1 MKNLLSIII
10 VIVGLFASTI
20 LNGQSL
26 LGMVVDQ
33 EQTPLVGASLIWQG
47 TTIGVTA
54 DGEGYFNID
63 KIDETNMLVINYVG
77 YQSDTL
83 EITKED
89 TAILIILSLGVEF
102 TEIEITA
109 KQRDNFSSLV
119 QTINI
124 ETIGSGELK
133 KAACCNLSESFE
145 TNGTVNV
152 AYSDAVTGV
161 KEIEMLG
168 LRGIYTRMMVENR
181 PSMRGL
187 GYPFGLEYI
196 PGTWVSN
203 ISIIKGAG
211 NVVNGNEGIAGT
223 MNIEL
228 IKPFDAPE
236 KVYLNAYANQY
247 GRTELNV
254 HLNHNINEKWSIGTL
269 LHGSN
274 FNNAVDHSGSEE
286 GDGFIDMP
294 LKKTLNGMFRTFYRG
309 ENLRAQLNVH
319 ALVYDISGGQVD
331 YETSPSDH
339 FGFELNTDRVEVFGK
354 IGYIG
359 FDNEFASLGWITNL
373 TWHQNDGFFGL
384 KDYDATQRSVYT
396 NVIYQNILAT
406 TKHNYKLGA
415 SYALDEYVEMF
426 NNVDYSLTESIAG
439 GFFEYSYTKPKA
451 ASCELD
457 KEEEEEEHEGEEDHD
472 HSKHEKKDRSWS
484 FVGGIRADYH
494 SIYGLQLA
502 PRVNFKYDFN
512 EETVMRL
519 SAGRGYRSAR
529 ILAENFS
536 VLSTAKTINQLEP
549 LEAEEAWNFGVNF
562 TKNAILMGREL
573 SLSADLY
580 STRFVNQIIV
590 DRETDQYEIQF
601 YNLKGRSYAN
611 SFLASAT
618 YDISE
623 FLEVKVAYKLNDV
636 KITFDGELLQ
646 APLVARHRG
655 LVTFDVKFP
664 DKSWRLHTTVQIVGP
679 QRMPTLLGHED
690 HSAAGH
696 NSLTDYQRT
705 GITPTY
711 ATVNAQLTKTINEKW
726 ELYAGGENLTN
737 YRQHHPIIGA
747 SDPFNEDP
755 GIPTFDA
762 SQIYAPIMGAIV
774 YAGVRFKLK

>member
-33 EQTPLVGASLIWQG
+33 EQTPLIGASLIWQG
-47 TTIGVTA
+47 TTIGVTT
-54 DGEGYFNID
+54 DNEGYFTID

-83 EITKED
+83 EITEED
-89 TAILIILSLGVEF
+89 TEILIILSLGLEME
-102 TEIEITA
+102 EIEITA

-236 KVYLNAYANQY
+236 RIYVNAYGNQY
-247 GRTELNV
+247 GRSELNV
-254 HLNHNINEKWSIGTL
+254 HLNHNVNKKWSIGTL
-269 LHGSN
+269 LHGAN
-274 FNNAVDHSGSEE
+274 FNNAVDHGADEGE

-294 LKKTLNGMFRTFYRG
+294 MKQTLNGMLRAFYRG
-309 ENLRAQLNVH
+309 ENLRGQFNVH
-319 ALVYDISGGQVD
+319 ALTYDISGGQVD

-339 FGFELNTDRVEVFGK
+339 FGFELNTDRVEAFGK

-373 TWHQNDGFFGL
+373 SWHKNDGFFGL
-384 KDYDATQRSVYT
+384 KDYDATQRSIYT
-396 NVIYQNILAT
+396 NVIFQNILAT
-406 TKHNYKLGA
+406 TEHNYKLGA
-415 SYALDEYVEMF
+415 SYALDEYDEIF
-426 NNVDYSLTESIAG
+426 NNVDYSLTESTVG
-439 GFFEYSYTKPKA
+439 GFVEYSYTKPIEPICKISKA
-451 ASCELD
+451 AAEAA
-457 KEEEEEEHEGEEDHD
+457 GEEYI
-472 HSKHEKKDRSWS
+472 RNNRGWAI
-484 FVGGIRADYH
+484 VAGLRADYH
-494 SIYGLQLA
+494 NLYGFQFA
-502 PRVNFKYDFN
+502 PRVNAKYNFN
-512 EETVMRL
+512 EETIMRL

-529 ILAENFS
+529 VLAENFS
-536 VLSTAKTINQLEP
+536 VLSSAKSINQLEP
-549 LEAEEAWNFGVNF
+549 LEAEEAWNAGLNF
-562 TKNAILMGREL
+562 TKNTTLATRDL
-573 SLSADLY
+573 SLSVDFY
-580 STRFVNQIIV
+580 STQFTNQIIV

-601 YNLKGRSYAN
+601 YNLKGRSFAN
-611 SFLASAT
+611 SFLATAT
-618 YDISE
+618 YDVSD
-623 FLEVKVAYKLNDV
+623 FLEIKVAYKLNDV
-636 KITFDGELLQ
+636 KITYDGDLLQ
-646 APLVARHRG
+646 APLIAKHRG
-655 LVTFDVKFP
+655 LVTFDIKFP
-664 DKSWRLHTTVQIVGP
+664 DNTWRLHTTVQIVGP
-679 QRMPTLLGHED
+679 QRMPTLLGHEN
-690 HSAAGH
+690 HTVAGH

-747 SDPFNEDP
+747 SDPFDQDS

-774 YAGVRFKLK
+774 YAGFRFKLK

>member
-1 MKNLLSIII
+1 MKNLLSIIM

-33 EQTPLVGASLIWQG
+33 EQTPLIGASLIWQG
-47 TTIGVTA
+47 TTIGVTT
-54 DGEGYFNID
+54 DDEGYFNID
-63 KIDETNMLVINYVG
+63 KINETNMLVVNYVG
-77 YQSDTL
+77 YESDTL
-83 EITKED
+83 EITEED
-89 TAILIILSLGVEF
+89 TEILIILSLGVEM
-102 TEIEITA
+102 EEVEITA

-223 MNIEL
+223 MNVEL

-236 KVYLNAYANQY
+236 RVYLNAYANRF
-247 GRTELNV
+247 GRSELNV

-269 LHGSN
+269 LHGGN
-274 FNNAVDHSGSEE
+274 FQNAVDHGADKGE
-286 GDGFIDMP
+286 GDTFLDMP
-294 LKKTLNGMFRTFYRG
+294 LKQTLNGMLRTFYRG
-309 ENLRAQLNVH
+309 ENLRAQFNIH
-319 ALVYDISGGQVD
+319 ALTYDISGGQVNA
-331 YETSPSDH
+331 ETSPDL
-339 FGFELNTDRVEVFGK
+339 FGFELNTDRIEVFGK
-354 IGYIG
+354 MGYIG
-359 FDNEFASLGWITNL
+359 FDNQFASLGWITNL
-373 TWHQNDGFFGL
+373 TWHRNDGFFGL

-396 NVIYQNILAT
+396 NLIYQNILAT
-406 TKHNYKLGA
+406 TEHNYKLGA

-426 NNVDYSLTESIAG
+426 DNIDYSLTESTVG
-439 GFFEYSYTKPKA
+439 GFVEYSYTKPIEPFCATTKA
-451 ASCELD
+451 A
-457 KEEEEEEHEGEEDHD
+457 KEAAGEAYIRN
-472 HSKHEKKDRSWS
+472 DRGWS
-484 FVGGIRADYH
+484 IVGGLRADYH
-494 SIYGLQLA
+494 NLYGFQFT
-502 PRVNFKYDFN
+502 PRVNFKYNFN
-512 EETVMRL
+512 DETIMRF
-519 SAGRGYRSAR
+519 SAGRGYRTAR

-536 VLSTAKTINQLEP
+536 VLSSARSINQLEP
-549 LEAEEAWNFGVNF
+549 LEAEEAWNAGINF
-562 TKNAILMGREL
+562 TKNTMLLTRDL
-573 SLSADLY
+573 SLSADFY
-580 STRFVNQIIV
+580 STQFVNQIVV
-590 DRETDQYEIQF
+590 DRETEQYEIQF
-601 YNLKGRSYAN
+601 YNLNGRSYAN
-611 SFLASAT
+611 SLLLTAI
-618 YDISE
+618 YDISD
-623 FLEVKVAYKLNDV
+623 FLEIKLAYKLNDV

-664 DKSWRLHTTVQIVGP
+664 DDSWKLHTTLQIVGP
-679 QRMPTLLGHED
+679 QRMPTLLGHEN
-690 HSAAGH
+690 HTSAGH
-696 NSLTDYQRT
+696 GSLADYQIL
-705 GITPTY
+705 GVTPTY
-711 ATVNAQLTKTINEKW
+711 ATINAQLTKIISEKW
-726 ELYAGGENLTN
+726 ELYLGGENLTN
-737 YRQHHPIIGA
+737 YRQHNPIIGA
-747 SDPFNEDP
+747 SDPFDQDP

-762 SQIYAPIMGAIV
+762 SQIYAPIMGAII
-774 YAGVRFKLK
+774 YGGVRFMLK